1 MDVVKLLDSGE
12 GFVRWVVVARRRGE
26 TTYVNSP
33 TREAALYEA
42 RGAARDWGVL
52 RMRLAG
58 VASEDVLGWPRFLA
72 VLVLWGLGPDDGC
85 SGCEEDVAGVGE
97 ADRDEVG
104 EADSGEETS
113 TLPFLAA
120 ESDSISSVSELSIAS
135 LGGDCGRVGGA
146 LGAVG
151 ALMVA
156 VDAIG
161 ALLDSLALGAV
172 CAFLVAVD
180 ASGAVLDGA
189 LGAVDAF
196 PVAVD
201 AIRAALDSLGLA
213 LMGNFVA
220 ETPPREPGREPEV
233 PGDDTASSTSGL
245 CLVIVASFFLGSL
258 DDPDEAGPSVKDLRI
273 GEGGAA
279 NAVLTGDFPGPTGDD
294 IWWLLS
300 V

>member
-1 MDVVKLLDSGE
+1 MDVVKLLESGE
-12 GFVRWVVVARRRGE
+12 GFVRWVVVVRRRGE

-72 VLVLWGLGPDDGC
+72 VSVLWGLGPDDGC
-85 SGCEEDVAGVGE
+85 LGCEEDVAGVGE
-97 ADRDEVG
+97 VERDEVG

-120 ESDSISSVSELSIAS
+120 ESDSIASVSESSIAS
-135 LGGDCGRVGGA
+135 LGGDCGRVGG
-146 LGAVG
+146 
-151 ALMVA
+151 
-156 VDAIG
+156 
-161 ALLDSLALGAV
+161 ALGAV

-201 AIRAALDSLGLA
+201 ATRAALDSLGLA

-220 ETPPREPGREPEV
+220 GTPPREPGREPEV

-258 DDPDEAGPSVKDLRI
+258 DDPDEAGPSVKDLRM

>member
-1 MDVVKLLDSGE
+1 MDVVKLLESGE
-12 GFVRWVVVARRRGE
+12 GFVRWVVVVRRRGE

-72 VLVLWGLGPDDGC
+72 VSVLLDLGPDDGC
-85 SGCEEDVAGVGE
+85 LGCEEDVAGVGE
-97 ADRDEVG
+97 AERDEVG
-104 EADSGEETS
+104 EADSGEKTS

-120 ESDSISSVSELSIAS
+120 ESDSISSVSESSIAS

-196 PVAVD
+196 PVPVDVIVAV
-201 AIRAALDSLGLA
+201 LHGLGLA
-213 LMGNFVA
+213 LDGNFVA
-220 ETPPREPGREPEV
+220 ESPPPKPGPGSSD
-233 PGDDTASSTSGL
+233 PGDDTASPTSGL
-245 CLVIVASFFLGSL
+245 FIEIVASFFLGSL
-258 DDPDEAGPSVKDLRI
+258 DDPYEAGPSVKDLRVE
-273 GEGGAA
+273 EGGAA
-279 NAVLTGDFPGPTGDD
+279 DAVLTGDFPGPIGDD

-300 V
+300 L